1 MPDKP
6 AQQEIQPGTQE
17 DPDNAGQPAGFGEVE
32 DAAHQIARL
41 EAYLN
46 EAFPAEMSAPPGKP
60 DADVP
65 ADVAIRLLTK
75 LSATAHPSQVVRCEE
90 RFCNKPAGH
99 TDEHGWVNVS

>member
-1 MPDKP
+1 MPDQP

-17 DPDNAGQPAGFGEVE
+17 EPDSAGQPEGFGEVE

-46 EAFPAEMSAPPGKP
+46 ENFPAEVSAPPGHP
-60 DADVP
+60 DPETSV
-65 ADVAIRLLTK
+65 DVAMRLLTK
-75 LSATAHPSQVVRCEE
+75 LSAVAHPSQITRCDE
-90 RFCNKPAGH
+90 RFCNKPSGH